1 MKNIWIPHIP
11 KNGGWSLIYTLRA
24 FCSYAVYS
32 SSKNLKDFGP
42 FEIYEKYNRD
52 YVEIKNIKNNNY
64 IRLDHDNP
72 LPKNKN
78 EWIKILITRDPISR
92 YISQY
97 NFEKWWQ
104 FRHENKIFN
113 LTIDEYIETGECVV
127 PHIDHLNN
135 VQEDFSD
142 YEQSR
147 IFNIKTI
154 SSLFDY
160 IIDIDYLKKVF
171 KLIEDNFLQSEIIW
185 FLKNSADERIKELNI
200 KQQDFKFN
208 VFKKE
213 QLTQEQLHKI
223 YKIPN
228 IIKDLEFYNSIKK

>member
-1 MKNIWIPHIP
+1 
-11 KNGGWSLIYTLRA
+11 
-24 FCSYAVYS
+24 
-32 SSKNLKDFGP
+32 
-42 FEIYEKYNRD
+42 
-52 YVEIKNIKNNNY
+52 
-64 IRLDHDNP
+64 
-72 LPKNKN
+72 
-78 EWIKILITRDPISR
+78 
-92 YISQY
+92 
-97 NFEKWWQ
+97 
-104 FRHENKIFN
+104 
-113 LTIDEYIETGECVV
+113 
-127 PHIDHLNN
+127 
-135 VQEDFSD
+135 
-142 YEQSR
+142 R

-185 FLKNSADERIKELNI
+185 FVKNSADERIKELNI

-208 VFKKE
+208 IFKKE